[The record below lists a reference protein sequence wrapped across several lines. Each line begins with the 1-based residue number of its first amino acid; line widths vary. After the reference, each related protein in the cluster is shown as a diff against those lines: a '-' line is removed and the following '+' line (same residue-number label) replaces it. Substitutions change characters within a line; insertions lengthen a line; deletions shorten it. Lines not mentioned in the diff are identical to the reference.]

1 MAGGTALTRDRLRH
15 SAALSDILFV
25 AWVLLAAVALTV
37 VLWVPGSETVPFH
50 LALAGFALA
59 YSQCRWPLS
68 RTLVAL
74 GTFCLLIAM
83 LFVRDALTHALVW
96 TEATEVP
103 IAALLVAGVVWHVNR
118 TRQALELVQRA
129 ADRDRALSEDRE
141 RLARLTSHEMRTP
154 LTVVMGFLDLALAT
168 GVDVEVR
175 EYLGAVREEVTSLH
189 RVVDRAVRAA
199 YVRQD
204 LPMETVD
211 VKPLLESLVAR
222 WHGVAVRE
230 WVVDADDLSFTASR
244 ERLVAGLDTLV
255 ENAVRYTGE
264 SDVIRLVGRRQGG
277 WILLG
282 VADGGAG
289 MPEELLAVVDER
301 ASRDRST
308 WHSAPEP
315 TVGARA
321 EDPEAGTG
329 LGLEIVRRASHVR
342 GGILV
347 ADVAPEGGA
356 LVGMWVPLVVA
367 PPFPRPPTGEGL
379 AEAQQSPDL
388 GPALRHG
395 SVMERPAGA

>member
-1 MAGGTALTRDRLRH
+1 MTRDQLRH
-15 SAALSDILFV
+15 SAALSDVLFV
-25 AWVLLAAVALTV
+25 GWVALAAVALMV
-37 VLWVPGSETVPFH
+37 VLRVPGSETVPFH

-59 YSQCRWPLS
+59 FSQCRWPLP

-83 LFVRDALTHALVW
+83 LFVRDAVTHALDW

-118 TRQALELVQRA
+118 TRQALDLVQRA
-129 ADRDRALSEDRE
+129 AEKDRALSEDRE

-154 LTVVMGFLDLALAT
+154 LTVVMGFLDLALAA

-204 LPMETVD
+204 LPVD
-211 VKPLLESLVAR
+211 AIEVKPLLESLVAR
-222 WHGVAVRE
+222 WHGVAWRE

-255 ENAVRYTGE
+255 ENAVRYTGD
-264 SDVIRLVGRRQGG
+264 SDVIRLVGRQQDG

-289 MPEELLAVVDER
+289 MSAELRAVIDER
-301 ASRDRST
+301 ASRGLLPWYATAEQSIG
-308 WHSAPEP
+308 AP
-315 TVGARA
+315 A

-329 LGLEIVRRASHVR
+329 LGLEIVRRATHVR

-367 PPFPRPPTGEGL
+367 PAFLRPPPGEG
-379 AEAQQSPDL
+379 ATGGQVPDPGAVVRQRV
-388 GPALRHG
+388 GPR
-395 SVMERPAGA
+395 ERWG